1 MYNITFQSTNI
12 TLENQSLTQ
21 TLNAINEHYANVG
34 YDPEEIIITSA
45 TEGNIIEI
53 ITSDNVQSFEKVLLD
68 KFNEYYTISSL
79 IQLLPYLS

>member
-79 IQLLPYLS
+79 IQLLPYLN